1 MYCKMSSRVADSAP
15 AAFARRSPLACLTVS
30 VQSRVH
36 HLTNCL
42 TMPTTSNRSL
52 PAGISRIDQETS
64 RTHGYFV
71 RVGYRKTTK
80 GWRPKASAF
89 FGDASHGGKGSAL
102 RAAEKWLRQN
112 KPATRAKAKAR

>member
-1 MYCKMSSRVADSAP
+1 MPRTASR
-15 AAFARRSPLACLTVS
+15 RG
-30 VQSRVH
+30 
-36 HLTNCL
+36 
-42 TMPTTSNRSL
+42 L
-52 PAGISRIDQETS
+52 PPGISRIDQTTT

-102 RAAEKWLRQN
+102 RAAALHNGNRSGRSPSLRQSAAHACIGVAAGRMIVFIDV
-112 KPATRAKAKAR
+112 PDGG

>member
-1 MYCKMSSRVADSAP
+1 
-15 AAFARRSPLACLTVS
+15 
-30 VQSRVH
+30 
-36 HLTNCL
+36 
-42 TMPTTSNRSL
+42 MPTTSNRSL

-89 FGDASHGGKGSAL
+89 FGDAGHGGKGSAL
-102 RAAEKWLRQN
+102 RAAEKWLKQN
-112 KPATRAKAKAR
+112 KNGPRHGCCSSGARASNPELNPP